1 MDEYTP
7 NEPVDAE
14 AWLALD
20 DAKKIELITAFHEQ
34 ETDHPLPENISL
46 HARIHCIVED
56 QVAADEG
63 VRKEVERL
71 VEDGLSRHNA
81 VHAVGNVALKH
92 ITTAQQE
99 GRGLDDDAYRK
110 DLAALDAESWG
121 AQPD

>member
-7 NEPVDAE
+7 NEPIDAE
-14 AWLALD
+14 AWMALD

-34 ETDHPLPENISL
+34 ETDHPLPENMDL

-63 VRKEVERL
+63 VRGELERL
-71 VEDGLSRHNA
+71 VVDGLSRHNA
-81 VHAVGNVALKH
+81 LHALGNVALEH
-92 ITTAQQE
+92 ITAAQKE

-110 DLAALDAESWG
+110 GLAMIDAKTWG
-121 AQPD
+121 VQV